1 MKPLARGNGA
11 RRSPVNVDAGLDV
24 GSGFRTGLV
33 ESRWVVVVSGKLTL
47 AVSVALVG
55 GSL

>member
-1 MKPLARGNGA
+1 MVLGGLL
-11 RRSPVNVDAGLDV
+11 SMSTLDV